1 MKKQTIKLNE
11 SQLRQMVREALNEL
25 DWKTYANAARKRAE
39 RDKRGGGRNE
49 KVRQLDKAASDA
61 LNKKFNMQNHR
72 AQISTE
78 YDDYHGYGQTGRYPS
93 LGDVADYTDTFYSDF
108 KNPDNSFERIGYP
121 GERSKEMSD
130 YFKGNYDYT
139 PDKGWHLKES
149 KLNKIIKESI
159 KKVLNERSL
168 DDTEH
173 TNLYGYDD
181 TEDYSDEDLVKVA
194 EPGDYTS
201 AFIDYLKELIGADAE
216 NLTLNSFIKDMRSGK
231 IRYCEKNDGI
241 YYVNDWAGA

>member
-1 MKKQTIKLNE
+1 MKQKQTIKLNE
-11 SQLRQMVREALNEL
+11 SQLRNIIKEALNEL

-72 AQISTE
+72 AQIYTD
-78 YDDYHGYGQTGRYPS
+78 YDDYNGYGQTGRYPS

-108 KNPDNSFERIGYP
+108 KNPDRDINRIGYP
-121 GERSKEMSD
+121 GERSQEMSD

-149 KLNKIIKESI
+149 QLSNIIKDSI
-159 KKVLNERSL
+159 KKVL
-168 DDTEH
+168 
-173 TNLYGYDD
+173 
-181 TEDYSDEDLVKVA
+181 K
-194 EPGDYTS
+194 
-201 AFIDYLKELIGADAE
+201 
-216 NLTLNSFIKDMRSGK
+216 
-231 IRYCEKNDGI
+231 
-241 YYVNDWAGA
+241 